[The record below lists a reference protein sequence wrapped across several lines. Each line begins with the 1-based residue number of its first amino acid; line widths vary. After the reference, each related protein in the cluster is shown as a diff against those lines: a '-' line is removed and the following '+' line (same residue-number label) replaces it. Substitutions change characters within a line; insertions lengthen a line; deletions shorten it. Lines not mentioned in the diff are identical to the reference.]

1 MKEAKIR
8 LSPEEKELIT
18 NADWILTKNNLLH
31 KVTLLLANLQV
42 HQQEYLNNKVIE
54 LPHQVINSAPKI
66 SKGENYKGLPYRVL
80 DFPKYFD
87 QSAVLAIRTMFWWGN
102 FFSTTLH
109 VSGLFKK
116 KLEEKIIDSYTV
128 LRQNEMFYCINT
140 DEWEHHFE
148 ASNYIPVSQSDQ
160 DSFSISIRESSFIKL
175 AKQHP
180 IEMWDDIPKALLS
193 DFKLLINI
201 AGGNN

>member
-1 MKEAKIR
+1 MKGAKIR
-8 LSPEEKELIT
+8 LSPEEKELIM

-31 KVTLLLANLQV
+31 KVNLLLANLQAQ
-42 HQQEYLNNKVIE
+42 QQEYLNSTVIE
-54 LPHQVINSAPKI
+54 LPTRVISSSPKI
-66 SKGENYKGLPYRVL
+66 SKGENYKGLSYRVL
-80 DFPKYFD
+80 DFPKYFG
-87 QSAVLAIRTMFWWGN
+87 QSAVLAVRTMFWWGH

-109 VSGLFKK
+109 VSGSFKK
-116 KLEEKIIDSYTV
+116 ELEGKTIDSYTL
-128 LRQNEMFYCINT
+128 LRQNGIFYCIST

-160 DSFSISIRESSFIKL
+160 NSFSTSIRESSFIKL

-180 IEMWDDIPKALLS
+180 IEMWDEIPEILLS